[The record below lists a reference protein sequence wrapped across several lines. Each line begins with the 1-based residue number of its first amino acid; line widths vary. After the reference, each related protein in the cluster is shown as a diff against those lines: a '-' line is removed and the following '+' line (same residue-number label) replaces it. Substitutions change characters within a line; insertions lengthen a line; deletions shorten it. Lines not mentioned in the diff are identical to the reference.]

1 MAGLL
6 VCAAIATPLVGQQTV
21 NVTGKWEFTSEGPRG
36 TQTSTITFE
45 QDGTVLKGTMETQR
59 GAVSFENGSVEGNKI
74 TFTIV
79 RGMGDRTFE
88 MTYTGTVEGDTMTGT
103 MTNPRGGD
111 VPWTAKKVGN

>member
-6 VCAAIATPLVGQQTV
+6 FCAAIATPLVGQQTL
-21 NVTGKWEFTSEGPRG
+21 NVAGKWEFTSEGPRG